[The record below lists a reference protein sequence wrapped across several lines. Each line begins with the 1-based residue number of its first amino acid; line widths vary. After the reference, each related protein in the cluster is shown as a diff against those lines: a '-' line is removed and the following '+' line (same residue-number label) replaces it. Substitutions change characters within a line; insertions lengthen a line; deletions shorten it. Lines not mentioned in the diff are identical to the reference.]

1 MTQKSFKITSLQLLF
16 TILILAVS
24 SRSVTSSPH
33 DHRYNAGDLVPL
45 LVNKVGP
52 LNNPSETYQ
61 YYDLPFC
68 RPEPIKWKKET
79 LGEVLNGDRLASA
92 LYELKFLE
100 AKTGVTLCSKK
111 LKVDEVAKFRKAV
124 ADDFYFQM
132 YYDDLP
138 IWGYIGKIEDGSLV
152 LSEKGNKYYLFT
164 NVQFDA
170 LYNGDQVVEIRA
182 FSDPTSAVDIT
193 DDIEI
198 NVKFTYSIVWSK
210 TSAQFETRMD
220 KYSRAS
226 SLPTLHKIHWF
237 SFINSIVFILLL
249 MGLLIL
255 LILRRLKNDLRKCSS
270 GDEEEDKEVG
280 WKYIHGDVFRYP
292 QNISLFSA
300 VMGVGNQ
307 LLTIVCILFVLAFLG
322 ILYPYNRG
330 LLSTSFLLLYSL
342 TSVVAGYI
350 TSSFHN
356 QFSDAGWERSVFL
369 AGILYLGPLTVTVLI
384 LNTVAVSYGATAA
397 LPFGTIMV
405 IVFIYMLFAVP
416 LLALGGRIGYW
427 FRSEFQAPSALNR
440 YPREILPLPWH
451 LVCHVYHPSCA
462 YCHFEHRFDIH
473 SAVCGGPRMV
483 VEENAIKIFNE
494 VSNIKTSTNR
504 SEIGHDSCVIVTLL
518 SLWSNMSGF
527 LQLSFFLGYNAAM
540 CYAFF
545 LILGS
550 VSFRASMIFV
560 RRIYRV
566 VKSE

>member
-1 MTQKSFKITSLQLLF
+1 MQEIPSPCSSTKWDHSTIPGHLLHIE
-16 TILILAVS
+16 T
-24 SRSVTSSPH
+24 R
-33 DHRYNAGDLVPL
+33 
-45 LVNKVGP
+45 
-52 LNNPSETYQ
+52 ETYQ

-68 RPEPIKWKKET
+68 RSEPIKWKKET

-164 NVQFDA
+164 RVQFDA

-182 FSDPTSAVDIT
+182 FSDPTSVVDIT

-198 NVKFTYSIVWSK
+198 NVKFTYSIVWSE
-210 TSAQFETRMD
+210 TSAQFKTRMD

-330 LLSTSFLLLYSL
+330 LLSTSLVLLYSL

-369 AGILYLGPLTVTVLI
+369 AGILYFGPLTVTVLI

-440 YPREILPLPWH
+440 YPREIPPLPWYQKSPCQMFIVGLLSFSTIALELHH
-451 LVCHVYHPSCA
+451 LYASLWG
-462 YCHFEHRFDIH
+462 Y
-473 SAVCGGPRMV
+473 
-483 VEENAIKIFNE
+483 KIFTPPGILFVMFIILLVLTAILSIGLTYIQLSVE
-494 VSNIKTSTNR
+494 DHEWWWRSVFRGGSTAIFMFAYSIYFYFR
-504 SEIGHDSCVIVTLL
+504 
-518 SLWSNMSGF
+518 SNMSGF

-550 VSFRASMIFV
+550 ISFRASMIFV

>member
-1 MTQKSFKITSLQLLF
+1 MVCGGAKIDQTVVVVLVGLSSSEGG
-16 TILILAVS
+16 AVS
-24 SRSVTSSPH
+24 SRSATSSPH

-198 NVKFTYSIVWSK
+198 NVKFTYSIVWSE

-300 VMGVGNQ
+300 VMGV
-307 LLTIVCILFVLAFLG
+307 
-322 ILYPYNRG
+322 
-330 LLSTSFLLLYSL
+330 
-342 TSVVAGYI
+342 VVAGYI

-440 YPREILPLPWH
+440 YPREILPLPWYQKSPCQMFIVGLLSFSIIALELHH
-451 LVCHVYHPSCA
+451 LYASLWG
-462 YCHFEHRFDIH
+462 Y
-473 SAVCGGPRMV
+473 
-483 VEENAIKIFNE
+483 KIFTLPGILF
-494 VSNIKTSTNR
+494 VMFIILLVLTAILS
-504 SEIGHDSCVIVTLL
+504 IGLTYIQL
-518 SLWSNMSGF
+518 SVEDHEWWWRSNMSGF
-527 LQLSFFLGYNAAM
+527 LQLSFFLGYNVAM

>member
-1 MTQKSFKITSLQLLF
+1 MVCGGAKIDQTVVVVLVGLSSSEGG
-16 TILILAVS
+16 AVS
-24 SRSVTSSPH
+24 SRSATSSPH

-198 NVKFTYSIVWSK
+198 NVKFTYSIVWSE

-300 VMGVGNQ
+300 VMG
-307 LLTIVCILFVLAFLG
+307 
-322 ILYPYNRG
+322 
-330 LLSTSFLLLYSL
+330 
-342 TSVVAGYI
+342 VVAGYI

-440 YPREILPLPWH
+440 YPREILPLPWYQKSPCQMFIVGLLSFSIIALELHH
-451 LVCHVYHPSCA
+451 LYASLWG
-462 YCHFEHRFDIH
+462 Y
-473 SAVCGGPRMV
+473 
-483 VEENAIKIFNE
+483 KIFTLPGILF
-494 VSNIKTSTNR
+494 VMFIILLVLTAILS
-504 SEIGHDSCVIVTLL
+504 IGLTYIQL
-518 SLWSNMSGF
+518 SVEDHEWWWRSNMSGF
-527 LQLSFFLGYNAAM
+527 LQLSFFLGYNVAM

>member
-1 MTQKSFKITSLQLLF
+1 MTQKSLKITSLQLLF

-33 DHRYNAGDLVPL
+33 DHRYNAGDPVPL

-68 RPEPIKWKKET
+68 RSEPIKWKKET

-330 LLSTSFLLLYSL
+330 LLSTSLVLLYSL

-369 AGILYLGPLTVTVLI
+369 AGILYFGPLTVTVLI

-416 LLALGGRIGYW
+416 LLALGGRIGLWGY
-427 FRSEFQAPSALNR
+427 
-440 YPREILPLPWH
+440 
-451 LVCHVYHPSCA
+451 
-462 YCHFEHRFDIH
+462 
-473 SAVCGGPRMV
+473 
-483 VEENAIKIFNE
+483 KIFTPPGILFVMFIILLVLTAILSIGLTYIQLSVE
-494 VSNIKTSTNR
+494 DHEWWWRSVFRGGSTAIFMFAYSIYFYFR
-504 SEIGHDSCVIVTLL
+504 
-518 SLWSNMSGF
+518 SNMSGF

-550 VSFRASMIFV
+550 ISFRASMIFV